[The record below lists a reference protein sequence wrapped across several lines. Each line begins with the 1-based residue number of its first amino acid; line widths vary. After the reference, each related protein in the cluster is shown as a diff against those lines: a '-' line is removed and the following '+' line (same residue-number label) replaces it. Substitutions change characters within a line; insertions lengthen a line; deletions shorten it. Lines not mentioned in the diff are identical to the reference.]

1 MSDGLVAAVDKNN
14 ALLVDLVGFNVRNVI
29 LQDRNVVDNDD
40 DTDDDLWNDMV
51 DLITEIDCIEYIWIN
66 NMRTIDHIKLNE
78 VIVSYHSQHKSF
90 M

>member
-14 ALLVDLVGFNVRNVI
+14 ALLVDLVGCNVRNVI
-29 LQDRNVVDNDD
+29 LQDWNVVDNDD
-40 DTDDDLWNDMV
+40 DSDDDLRNDIV
-51 DLITEIDCIEYIWIN
+51 DLITEIDCIECIWIK

>member
-14 ALLVDLVGFNVRNVI
+14 ALPVDLVGFNVRNFI

-40 DTDDDLWNDMV
+40 DSDDDLRNDIV

-66 NMRTIDHIKLNE
+66 NMRTIDHINFILSI
-78 VIVSYHSQHKSF
+78 IVNLTY

>member
-1 MSDGLVAAVDKNN
+1 MSDGLVATVDKNN
-14 ALLVDLVGFNVRNVI
+14 ALLVDLVGFNVRNFI

-40 DTDDDLWNDMV
+40 DSDDDLRNDIV

-78 VIVSYHSQHKSF
+78 AIVTYHSSHKS
-90 M
+90 

>member
-14 ALLVDLVGFNVRNVI
+14 ALLVGLVGFNVRNVI

-40 DTDDDLWNDMV
+40 DTDDDLWNGMV

-78 VIVSYHSQHKSF
+78 VNLLLRW
-90 M
+90 